1 MQPPDHRSDTTRV
14 NSPQNTEEALQALTR
29 EIESLRQDISV
40 QLDRDVRWLQGE
52 KGRLMQEIDQL
63 RRQYQNL
70 QNNYQA
76 TLSQQQIAQQQLWAK
91 QLAQA
96 LATQF
101 QEQLM
106 ARLNGLGTVSQRSP
120 SAPNLD
126 GYSDNLQ
133 RLLVSLDSTMSQ
145 TFATLQQD
153 LNSYQST
160 LSQQLNRMYSIESQG
175 EVILETL
182 VNRLIERLQESDV
195 ARSPVVSNPPPGTL
209 PRVTLEQAEPQPQLQ
224 PQPTKPQAPPAK
236 TPISLAAQ
244 WRIGIIFALL
254 ASFAFSLQNVVTR
267 IILLPSTLFGLV
279 NVGGIVSPSLGNSIF
294 ILWLRMLVV
303 VPLVSLLGTNGYNLD
318 NQPFWADIQ
327 KLFASRDR
335 NLKLIV
341 LASGFFLFASQTL
354 AYIAFG
360 NMAAGVVTTLILTY
374 PIITL
379 ILASVLFNDR
389 LTPFRIIAS
398 MVVFA
403 GIILIAFPF
412 GAELEFSTVGVLTGL
427 GSGVTLAVCVI
438 FSQMA
443 FRKINPIPFTLV
455 QFGVIFVFSSAFSA
469 IGTLL
474 NPQFIQIRPGTVSV
488 LLLAGIIL
496 GITTLTSYLFQNLG
510 IRFAGAAS
518 YSIVANTGPVMTSI
532 LAFLMIGE
540 VLSLIQLLGMLV
552 VTAGVIAL
560 GIKRLRDETQAA
572 KAKAG

>member
-1 MQPPDHRSDTTRV
+1 MQSPDHRSENTRV
-14 NSPQNTEEALQALTR
+14 NASQSTEAALNALTH

-91 QLAQA
+91 QLAHA

-106 ARLNGLGTVSQRSP
+106 ARLNGNLSTAIST
-120 SAPNLD
+120 PNTPGLE

-182 VNRLIERLQESDV
+182 VNRLIERLQESDSRKTSLPT
-195 ARSPVVSNPPPGTL
+195 APNPASL
-209 PRVTLEQAEPQPQLQ
+209 PQVTLEKPEPQQRPEPQTQ
-224 PQPTKPQAPPAK
+224 PAPPPKPK
-236 TPISLAAQ
+236 TPAASQ
-244 WRIGIIFALL
+244 WQMGIIFALL
-254 ASFAFSLQNVVTR
+254 ASFAFSLQNVITR
-267 IILLPSTLFGLV
+267 IILFPSTMFGLV
-279 NVGGIVSPSLGNSIF
+279 NVGGIVSSSLGNSIF

-303 VPLVSLLGTNGYNLD
+303 VPLVSLLGTNGYQVD
-318 NQPFWADIQ
+318 NQPFWQDIQ
-327 KLFASRDR
+327 KLFVSRDIK
-335 NLKLIV
+335 LKLVV

-374 PIITL
+374 PIIT
-379 ILASVLFNDR
+379 IFLASVLFNDP
-389 LTPFRIIAS
+389 LTPFKFIAS
-398 MVVFA
+398 SIVFL
-403 GIILIAFPF
+403 GIILIAIPF
-412 GAELEFSTVGVLTGL
+412 GADISFSGLGVFAGL
-427 GSGVTLAVCVI
+427 GSGITLAVCVI
-438 FSQMA
+438 F
-443 FRKINPIPFTLV
+443 
-455 QFGVIFVFSSAFSA
+455 
-469 IGTLL
+469 
-474 NPQFIQIRPGTVSV
+474 
-488 LLLAGIIL
+488 LA
-496 GITTLTSYLFQNLG
+496 NC
-510 IRFAGAAS
+510 
-518 YSIVANTGPVMTSI
+518 
-532 LAFLMIGE
+532 
-540 VLSLIQLLGMLV
+540 LS
-552 VTAGVIAL
+552 
-560 GIKRLRDETQAA
+560 
-572 KAKAG
+572 

>member
-1 MQPPDHRSDTTRV
+1 
-14 NSPQNTEEALQALTR
+14 
-29 EIESLRQDISV
+29 
-40 QLDRDVRWLQGE
+40 
-52 KGRLMQEIDQL
+52 MQEIDQL
-63 RRQYQNL
+63 RRQHQSL
-70 QNNYQA
+70 QNNYQT

-91 QLAQA
+91 QLAHA

-106 ARLNGLGTVSQRSP
+106 ARLNGVAPSPNRSAN
-120 SAPNLD
+120 SPNLD
-126 GYSDNLQ
+126 GYSENVQ

-153 LNSYQST
+153 LTSYQST

-182 VNRLIERLQESDV
+182 VNRLIERLQESDSIE
-195 ARSPVVSNPPPGTL
+195 APLPSATNPASL
-209 PRVTLEQAEPQPQLQ
+209 PQVTLEKPEPQPTPP
-224 PQPTKPQAPPAK
+224 PQPAPPSPSAKPKAPPA
-236 TPISLAAQ
+236 SQ
-244 WRIGIIFALL
+244 WRTGIIFALL

-279 NVGGIVSPSLGNSIF
+279 NIGGIVAPSLGNSIF

-303 VPLVSLLGTNGYNLD
+303 VPLVSLLGTNGYQVD
-318 NQPFWADIQ
+318 NQPFWLDVQ
-327 KLFASRDR
+327 KLFSRGDLK
-335 NLKLIV
+335 LKLIV

-374 PIITL
+374 PIIT
-379 ILASVLFNDR
+379 IFLASVLFNDR
-389 LTPFRIIAS
+389 LTSFRIIAS
-398 MVVFA
+398 GVVFL
-403 GIILIAFPF
+403 GIVLIAIPF
-412 GAELEFSTVGVLTGL
+412 GAEINFSLVGILTGL
-427 GSGVTLAVCVI
+427 GSGVALAICVI

-443 FRKINPIPFTLV
+443 FRQINPIPFTLV
-455 QFGVIFVFSSAFSA
+455 QFGVIFVFSSVFSL
-469 IGTLL
+469 IGTII
-474 NPQFIQIRPGTVSV
+474 NPEFIEIPPGTFSI
-488 LLLAGIIL
+488 LLLAGIVL
-496 GITTLTSYLFQNLG
+496 GLTTLMSYLFQNLG

-540 VLSLIQLLGMLV
+540 VLTFVQVLGMLI

-560 GIKRLRDETQAA
+560 GVKRLRDETQAA
-572 KAKAG
+572 KAG

>member
-14 NSPQNTEEALQALTR
+14 NSPRSTEEALQALTH

-63 RRQYQNL
+63 RRQHQSL
-70 QNNYQA
+70 QNNYQT

-91 QLAQA
+91 QLAHA

-106 ARLNGLGTVSQRSP
+106 ARLNGVAPSPNRSAN
-120 SAPNLD
+120 SPNLD
-126 GYSDNLQ
+126 GYSENVQ

-153 LNSYQST
+153 LTSYQST

-182 VNRLIERLQESDV
+182 VNRLIERLQESDSIE
-195 ARSPVVSNPPPGTL
+195 APLPSATNPASL
-209 PRVTLEQAEPQPQLQ
+209 PQVTLEKPEPQPTPP
-224 PQPTKPQAPPAK
+224 PQPAPPSPSAKPKAPPA
-236 TPISLAAQ
+236 SQ
-244 WRIGIIFALL
+244 WRTGIIFALL

-279 NVGGIVSPSLGNSIF
+279 NIGGIVAPSLGNSIF

-303 VPLVSLLGTNGYNLD
+303 VPLVSLLGTNGYQVD
-318 NQPFWADIQ
+318 NQPFWLDVQ
-327 KLFASRDR
+327 KLFSRGDLK
-335 NLKLIV
+335 LKLIV

-374 PIITL
+374 PIIT
-379 ILASVLFNDR
+379 IFLASVLFNDR
-389 LTPFRIIAS
+389 LTSFRIIAS
-398 MVVFA
+398 GVVFL
-403 GIILIAFPF
+403 GIVLIAIPF
-412 GAELEFSTVGVLTGL
+412 GAEINFSLVGILTGL
-427 GSGVTLAVCVI
+427 GSGVALAICVI

-443 FRKINPIPFTLV
+443 FRQINPIPFTLV
-455 QFGVIFVFSSAFSA
+455 QFGVIFVFSSVFSL
-469 IGTLL
+469 IGTII
-474 NPQFIQIRPGTVSV
+474 NPEFIEIPPGTFSI
-488 LLLAGIIL
+488 LLLAGIVL
-496 GITTLTSYLFQNLG
+496 GLTTLMSYLFQNLG

-540 VLSLIQLLGMLV
+540 VLTFVQVLGMLI

-560 GIKRLRDETQAA
+560 GVKRLRDETQAA
-572 KAKAG
+572 KAG

>member
-1 MQPPDHRSDTTRV
+1 MQPPDYRSDTTRV
-14 NSPQNTEEALQALTR
+14 NSPRNTEEALQALTH

-63 RRQYQNL
+63 RRQHQTL
-70 QNNYQA
+70 QNTYQT
-76 TLSQQQIAQQQLWAK
+76 TLSQQQVAQQQLWAK
-91 QLAQA
+91 QLAHA

-106 ARLNGLGTVSQRSP
+106 ARLNGGAIASPNRSP
-120 SAPNLD
+120 NPPNLD

-133 RLLVSLDSTMSQ
+133 RLLVSLDSTMNQ

-182 VNRLIERLQESDV
+182 VNRLIERLQESDSV
-195 ARSPVVSNPPPGTL
+195 RTSVPRTPPPGKL
-209 PRVTLEQAEPQPQLQ
+209 PQVSLEEEQ
-224 PQPTKPQAPPAK
+224 PQPVVLAPPPPPPKPQAP
-236 TPISLAAQ
+236 AAVQ
-244 WRIGIIFALL
+244 WRTGIIFALL

-279 NVGGIVSPSLGNSIF
+279 DIGGIVAPSLGNSIF

-303 VPLVSLLGTNGYNLD
+303 VPLVSLLGTNGYQLD
-318 NQPFWADIQ
+318 NQPFWLDIQ
-327 KLFASRDR
+327 KFFASRDLK
-335 NLKLIV
+335 LKLIV

-374 PIITL
+374 PIIT
-379 ILASVLFNDR
+379 IFLASVLFNDR

-398 MVVFA
+398 MVVFF
-403 GIILIAFPF
+403 GIVLIAVPF
-412 GAELEFSTVGVLTGL
+412 GAEINFSTVGVLTGL
-427 GSGVTLAVCVI
+427 GSGVALAICVI

-443 FRKINPIPFTLV
+443 FRQINPIPFTLV
-455 QFGVIFVFSSAFSA
+455 QFGVIFVFSSVFSA
-469 IGTLL
+469 IGAIV
-474 NPQFIQIRPGTVSV
+474 NPNFIEIPPGTFSA

-540 VLSLIQLLGMLV
+540 VLTFVQLLGMLI

-560 GIKRLRDETQAA
+560 GVKRLQDETKGA
-572 KAKAG
+572 KAS

>member
-1 MQPPDHRSDTTRV
+1 MQSPDHRSENTRV
-14 NSPQNTEEALQALTR
+14 NASQSTEAALSALTH

-63 RRQYQNL
+63 RRQHQNL
-70 QNNYQA
+70 QNNYQV

-101 QEQLM
+101 QEQLRT
-106 ARLNGLGTVSQRSP
+106 RLNGSLATATPSSP
-120 SAPNLD
+120 NTPALE

-182 VNRLIERLQESDV
+182 VNRLIERLQESDSLKTPLPT
-195 ARSPVVSNPPPGTL
+195 APNPASL
-209 PRVTLEQAEPQPQLQ
+209 PQVTLEKPEAQQIPQTQ
-224 PQPTKPQAPPAK
+224 PAPSPSPTKPKPKAP
-236 TPISLAAQ
+236 AASQ
-244 WRIGIIFALL
+244 WRMGMIFALL

-267 IILLPSTLFGLV
+267 IILFPSTLFSLV
-279 NVGGIVSPSLGNSIF
+279 DVGGIVSSSLGNSIF

-303 VPLVSLLGTNGYNLD
+303 VPLVSLLGTNGYQVD
-318 NQPFWADIQ
+318 NQPFWQDIQ
-327 KLFASRDR
+327 KLFVSRDVK
-335 NLKLIV
+335 LKLIV
-341 LASGFFLFASQTL
+341 LASGFFLFTSQTL

-374 PIITL
+374 PIIT
-379 ILASVLFNDR
+379 IFLASVLFDDP

-398 MVVFA
+398 LVVFL
-403 GIILIAFPF
+403 GIILIAIPF
-412 GAELEFSTVGVLTGL
+412 GDDIGFSTLGVFAGL
-427 GSGVTLAVCVI
+427 GSGITLAVCVL

-443 FRKINPIPFTLV
+443 FRQINPVPFTLV
-455 QFGVIFVFSSAFSA
+455 QFGVIFVFSAVFST
-469 IGTLL
+469 IGSLV
-474 NPQFIQIRPGTVSV
+474 NPEFVEISPGTVSV

-496 GITTLTSYLFQNLG
+496 GITTLVSYLFQNLG

-518 YSIVANTGPVMTSI
+518 YSVVANTGPVITSI
-532 LAFLMIGE
+532 LAFLLIGE
-540 VLSLIQLLGMLV
+540 VLSFIQLLGMLI

-560 GIKRLRDETQAA
+560 GVKRLRDETKAA
-572 KAKAG
+572 KAR